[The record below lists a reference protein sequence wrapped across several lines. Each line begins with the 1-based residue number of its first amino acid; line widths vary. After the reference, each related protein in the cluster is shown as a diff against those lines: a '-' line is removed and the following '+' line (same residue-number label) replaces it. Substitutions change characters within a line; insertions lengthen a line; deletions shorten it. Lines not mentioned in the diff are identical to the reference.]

1 MIVSD
6 KHLFHIPV
14 MGIGFTVDTPI
25 KVAKYGINSAIS
37 IMEDDLLEQLRK
49 HYAGVWNFTYEPIN
63 SHQPDYRAKRIT
75 AYLNM
80 LNYLVKKQ
88 VMQLKQQ
95 PITAPEVAK
104 YFELLPDNNAQKIL
118 YKNLKNYNPQ
128 EQLEIADKLKQ
139 NWTTGAIEV
148 NIMTKVDKP
157 RFDQDGNPVFDEF
170 SDALTALRGFA
181 QSELNSSVVFS
192 AGFNPRVYGYCESF
206 PAFYPNAHGELVKQI
221 VLKVSDYRSALIQ
234 GKFLAKK
241 GIWVSEF
248 RIESGLNCGGHAF
261 ATDGFLLG
269 PILEEFKQKR
279 SELNNTL
286 YELCQTSLLAA
297 GKNGFKQKPM
307 LKVTAQ
313 GGVGTAQESDFL
325 MRYYQLN
332 SIGWGSPFLLVP
344 EATNVDNNTLK
355 DLSTAAPEDYFLS
368 NASPLGVPFNNF
380 RKSSS
385 EHLRKTRIQSGKAGS
400 PCLKKFL
407 QFDNEFTKLPICTAS
422 TQYQYHKL
430 KQIKASSKTQEEQD
444 LRIEMLQAKDCIC
457 EGLSVPALLVN
468 DIKPAHDFGAVTIC
482 PGPNLAYF
490 SGVFTLQQ
498 MVDHIYG
505 RLNILNNVPRPNV
518 FINELK
524 LYVKYLQE
532 RHKEQASQLAVHK
545 ASYLNKFKENLLA
558 GVAYYR
564 DLSTKMELEFTEL
577 FNGMQNELN
586 KLEDEVLAID
596 YALEPLHV
604 V

>member
-63 SHQPDYRAKRIT
+63 SHQTDYRAKRIT

-128 EQLEIADKLKQ
+128 EQLEIAEKLKQ
-139 NWTTGAIEV
+139 NWITGAIEV

-279 SELNNTL
+279 IELYNTL

-325 MRYYQLN
+325 IRYYQLN

-344 EATNVDNNTLK
+344 EATNVDNKTLN

-430 KQIKASSKTQEEQD
+430 KQIKASCKTQEEQD

-468 DIKPAHDFGAVTIC
+468 NIKPAHDFGAVTIC

-532 RHKEQASQLAVHK
+532 RHKEQALQLAAHK

-577 FNGMQNELN
+577 FSGMQNELS

-596 YALEPLHV
+596 YALEPLHAM
-604 V
+604 